1 MAIEDGFAVTE
12 TPKDLKAT
20 ESLAEGD
27 KYLVQNTS
35 VFRVF
40 YIEVA
45 AVDKAT
51 QKPQTLYRGTSV
63 IYTVGS
69 DPAWFWTEDGKSVTL
84 AIAATA

>member
-12 TPKDLKAT
+12 APKDLKAA

-51 QKPQTLYRGTSV
+51 QKPTDTVPGNLCHIYRGERSRLV
-63 IYTVGS
+63 L
-69 DPAWFWTEDGKSVTL
+69 DRRR
-84 AIAATA
+84 